1 MYNSKMAINAKFP
14 YLGYKL
20 YKVLHK
26 KQNRMM
32 AVLVSKG
39 HRTTMSF
46 ARYKMSVRIAGF
58 IPKNLEVDHK
68 DGDKRNDRIS
78 NLQFLTRTENV
89 KKKYSDNPKEMFEIT
104 CPVCGKKF
112 FRDKQR
118 SWKFRKLGKQ
128 QSCSRK
134 CGGIVSSRQVTLTVL
149 RASL

>member
-1 MYNSKMAINAKFP
+1 MYNFQMATNAKFP

-32 AVLVSKG
+32 AVLVSRS

-46 ARYKMSVRIAGF
+46 ARYKMSVKIGGF
-58 IPKNLEVDHK
+58 IPKQLEVDHK

-78 NLQFLTRTENV
+78 NLQFLTRAENV
-89 KKKYSDNPKEMFEIT
+89 KKKSSDSPKEMFELT
-104 CPVCGKKF
+104 CPICGKKF
-112 FRDKQR
+112 LRDRQR
-118 SWKFRKLGKQ
+118 SWRFRKLGKL

-134 CGGIVSSRQVTLTVL
+134 C
-149 RASL
+149 ASKVK